1 MRFRVEP
8 SPSGGYFVRLA
19 GADAP
24 VSRHDTEEEAEAAA
38 ASYDRGVRDNRVGD
52 LQRLRD
58 GGEVLIRAVRAEDK
72 PLFVRGWER
81 FGTES
86 RYLRFMGVKGRLST
100 SELSFFTEI
109 DHVDHEAIGALD
121 PDSGEGLGVARYV
134 RDRDR
139 PHAAEAAVSVIDAMQ
154 GRGLGGLLLRRLCHR
169 AAQNGIR
176 VFTAGLL
183 ASNHSMLHLFE
194 KLGSVHVTER
204 NGAGAVHR
212 GRAAGVRRAHAR
224 ARPAQ
229 RGDRPHRPRLPPRW
243 RSRAGSRALT
253 SRASAWRTCRSA
265 RSRAMAAPH
274 DRPCGSAPMR

>member
-19 GADAP
+19 GVDAP

-81 FGTES
+81 FGAES
-86 RYLRFMGVKGRLST
+86 RYLRFMGVKGKLST

-121 PDSGEGLGVARYV
+121 PDSGEGLGVERYV

-154 GRGLGGLLLRRLCHR
+154 GRGLGGLLLRRLCQQPGHQR
-169 AAQNGIR
+169 LLR
-176 VFTAGLL
+176 LLLL
-183 ASNHSMLHLFE
+183 ALGGERQEWILLRHWQRE
-194 KLGSVHVTER
+194 KGGQQRYNLREGQARRLQRLLQRGQTYCGRLMTVPLQESLEMR
-204 NGAGAVHR
+204 DNGVESAVRMIR
-212 GRAAGVRRAHAR
+212 GT
-224 ARPAQ
+224 AQ
-229 RGDRPHRPRLPPRW
+229 RQ
-243 RSRAGSRALT
+243 S
-253 SRASAWRTCRSA
+253 
-265 RSRAMAAPH
+265 
-274 DRPCGSAPMR
+274 